1 MYTVKTRGFRV
12 RSYANSDSPGTIHTE
27 PSLSKTLNC
36 HGQPSQP
43 PQPSPTSETA
53 LPGIDLDRG
62 RVDAVLRHAR
72 GACELLKS
80 VPPELDHCGIVD
92 RDHVHGRL
100 VVVLQLPARAALRRA
115 VDCRG
120 DVSEFSACLQG

>member
-27 PSLSKTLNC
+27 PNLSKTLNC

-53 LPGIDLDRG
+53 LPGIDLDRA
-62 RVDAVLRHAR
+62 RVDAALRHAR
-72 GACELLKS
+72 GARELLES
-80 VPPELDHCGIVD
+80 VPAELDHRRVVD
-92 RDHVHGRL
+92 CDHVHRGL
-100 VVVLQLPARAALRRA
+100 AVILQLPARAALGRA
-115 VDCRG
+115 IDCGG
-120 DVSEFSACLQG
+120 DTSEFSACLQG